1 MYKRQSIGFAQLHTD
16 RRQNFDVF
24 TQELRLTGESGNLQY
39 QLGMYYYEDEL
50 NFWQASNNIL
60 NFPVDDST
68 SFAGG
73 ALPANVACGLLGS
86 TPNPGWL
93 AKGLIKCYFPLA
105 ATYAL
110 NNQDTEST
118 SFFINFNYA
127 ISDQLE
133 IGVGARRIEEEKDFD
148 TQLDLQAGGT
158 SVPYQELSDD
168 WSDTVSRLSVDYQL
182 NDDTLLYLSSCLL
195 YTSPSPRD

>member
-1 MYKRQSIGFAQLHTD
+1 MLPLQKIAKSLSLCALIGLPCFAKSAEVNVYSYRQPQLIKPI
-16 RRQNFDVF
+16 FDVF

-148 TQLDLQAGGT
+148 TQLDLQVT
-158 SVPYQELSDD
+158 P
-168 WSDTVSRLSVDYQL
+168 
-182 NDDTLLYLSSCLL
+182 
-195 YTSPSPRD
+195 